1 MPKKTKKRANYRA
14 KGVVKPPGRGTIGKP
29 YTDMFG
35 RTIGSKD
42 RKQVNLQDTTQVA
55 NEDGTLTR
63 TYYDYDGNVIQS
75 KTTESAGASQAAAK
89 RAGYTGD
96 PVVAGEEYRMAQKN
110 KALFA
115 AASDKDAGNG
125 TAETMPPDTRT
136 ALDPEKVALIEQA
149 QALPDY
155 SDRPNPKRRPTSTRT
170 RRPSPPSGKYEVNG
184 GRKRGLTAAQRDALR
199 SSVFAK
205 SGGKVKKKA
214 GGKVKKK
221 SGGAVGKAYT
231 SRQNKKYG
239 GGVYPKVGNTGD

>member
-14 KGVVKPPGRGTIGKP
+14 KGVVKSPGRGTIGKP

-42 RKQVNLQDTTQVA
+42 RRQVNLQSTKQVA

-63 TYYDYDGNVIQS
+63 TYYDYDGNVIDS

-115 AASDKDAGNG
+115 AASDKGAGNG
-125 TAETMPPDTRT
+125 TAVGEIPPHTGRGRT
-136 ALDPEKVALIEQA
+136 KTGKPILSEERKQYDSA
-149 QALPDY
+149 
-155 SDRPNPKRRPTSTRT
+155 KR
-170 RRPSPPSGKYEVNG
+170 
-184 GRKRGLTAAQRDALR
+184 RKRGLTAAQRDALR

-214 GGKVKKK
+214 GGKVKKRSGGAVK
-221 SGGAVGKAYT
+221 KKAGGAVGKAYT

-239 GGVYPKVGNTGD
+239 GGVYPKVGNTGG

>member
-14 KGVVKPPGRGTIGKP
+14 KGVVKPPGRGTIGTP
-29 YTDMFG
+29 YTDMVG

-75 KTTESAGASQAAAK
+75 KTTGTDAT
-89 RAGYTGD
+89 RVDTG
-96 PVVAGEEYRMAQKN
+96 
-110 KALFA
+110 
-115 AASDKDAGNG
+115 AGNG